1 MLHKKSSGVVDV
13 GPEKGR
19 EEKVLISLT
28 QSDDPNYPSDFM
40 YNIVWRLVR
49 FFICH
54 NTVSACSAGS
64 LHLAPSFRQ
73 SFLSEASITPQ
84 EYKP

>member
-49 FFICH
+49 FFYLPQH
-54 NTVSACSAGS
+54 SVSMQCWQLASGS
-64 LHLAPSFRQ
+64 F
-73 SFLSEASITPQ
+73 I
-84 EYKP
+84 